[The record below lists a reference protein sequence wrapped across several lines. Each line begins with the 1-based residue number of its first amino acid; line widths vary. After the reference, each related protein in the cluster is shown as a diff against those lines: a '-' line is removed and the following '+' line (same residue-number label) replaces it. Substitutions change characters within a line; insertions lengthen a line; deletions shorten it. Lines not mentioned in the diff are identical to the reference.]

1 MKHRVKT
8 YLVWT
13 FIWTW
18 GFWGLAIVLKKL
30 DYDAGYMLMPLMT
43 LASFGPFLGAKA
55 ALNLTWRDL
64 PHFLFSGT
72 KKSWKLLVLF
82 IGLLILASFL
92 LSGCDPVG
100 QAPSWLLPIDWVIN
114 IVIITLIG
122 GGNEEPGWRGF
133 LQPELEKVTNVPLAT
148 FLVAVIWTI
157 WHLPLW
163 WLDRGQNS
171 FLVFFISV
179 LFMALWLA
187 ALRRAGGSVLICALF
202 HAAVN
207 RIPITFN
214 GVYGLLSVGD
224 THQIS
229 VPYLILGLF
238 SLTTYS
244 IFLVVRSGKK
254 T

>member
-1 MKHRVKT
+1 MQYRVKT

-30 DYDAGYMLMPLMT
+30 GYDSDYILMPLMT
-43 LASFGPFLGAKA
+43 LASFGSFLGAKA

-64 PHFLFSGT
+64 PRFLFSGT
-72 KKSWKLLVLF
+72 ITSWKLLLPF
-82 IGLLILASFL
+82 IGLLILSSFL
-92 LSGCDPVG
+92 LSGGDPVG
-100 QAPSWLLPIDWVIN
+100 HAPLWLLPIDWAIN
-114 IVIITLIG
+114 IIIIALIG

-133 LQPELEKVTNVPLAT
+133 LQPELEKVMHVPLAT

-171 FLVFFISV
+171 FLVFFVSV

-187 ALRRAGGSVLICALF
+187 ALRRAGGSVLICVLF

-214 GVYGLLSVGD
+214 GVYGLLSVDD

-229 VPYLILGLF
+229 VPYLVLGLF
-238 SLTTYS
+238 LLTGYSL
-244 IFLVVRSGKK
+244 FLIAKK
-254 T
+254 M